1 MARMIGDIDMATAA
15 NIEPETI
22 ERYRLKL
29 RYKVAYHLGS
39 FCPDIDDIVQE
50 TLTRFLRAVEDDK
63 IRNLESAAAFLSGI
77 CNNVIQEYRR
87 RIWKEPTVETDSLP
101 NPGWVPPEAQVLEM
115 REIISVTLAQL
126 SERDQEILRA
136 FYLEERSKEE
146 ICISLSMTNAQFRV
160 ALFRAKDRFRS
171 AYHQGLKRKTGKR
184 H

>member
-1 MARMIGDIDMATAA
+1 
-15 NIEPETI
+15 
-22 ERYRLKL
+22 
-29 RYKVAYHLGS
+29 
-39 FCPDIDDIVQE
+39 
-50 TLTRFLRAVEDDK
+50 
-63 IRNLESAAAFLSGI
+63 
-77 CNNVIQEYRR
+77 VIQEYRR